1 MNQKQ
6 IQYYSNQ
13 GFLSAFIISMYL
25 KYVNL
30 EDVYLFFNNHYF
42 SLIK

>member
-25 KYVNL
+25 KFMNL
-30 EDVYLFFNNHYF
+30 EDVYFLNNNIF
-42 SLIK
+42 P